1 MEKRFTFTIYE
12 ALQLKND
19 IEWNFKEKEDVKA
32 STKLYCCKF
41 SDDFGK
47 YIFAEGSQ
55 VNAVK
60 VFDWNWRGFACI
72 DQLSHEPVTLDSSND
87 VTKNEQTLDIGGGE
101 GDIRV
106 FKLSSTNPD
115 F

>member
-1 MEKRFTFTIYE
+1 MERRFTFTIYE

-19 IEWNFKEKEDVKA
+19 IKWNFKEKENVKA

-60 VFDWNWRGFACI
+60 VFDLNGRGLACI
-72 DQLSHEPVTLDSSND
+72 DWSIKPCTCN
-87 VTKNEQTLDIGGGE
+87 TW
-101 GDIRV
+101 
-106 FKLSSTNPD
+106 F